1 MHWTWEPA
9 KDRENLLKHHV
20 EFDTAQL
27 VFSDP
32 FMLMQEDI
40 FPFEQRWRTLG
51 RIEGEVFLVIH
62 TWPES
67 DEDFGRIISARK
79 ATPHERRIYEEGQ
92 HGAY

>member
-1 MHWTWEPA
+1 MYWTWDPA
-9 KDRENLLKHHV
+9 KDRENLLKHDV
-20 EFDTAQL
+20 KFDTAQL

-32 FMLMQEDI
+32 FMLMQEDV

-67 DEDFGRIISARK
+67 N
-79 ATPHERRIYEEGQ
+79 EESG
-92 HGAY
+92 